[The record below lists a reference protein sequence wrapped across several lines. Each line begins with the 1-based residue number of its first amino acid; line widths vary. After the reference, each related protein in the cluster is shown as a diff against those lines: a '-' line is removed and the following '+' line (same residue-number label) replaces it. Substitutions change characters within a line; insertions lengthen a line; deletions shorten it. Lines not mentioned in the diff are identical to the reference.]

1 MDWPTSSVTSQQD
14 AWSRKEGM
22 ASGGEKAMS
31 IQQWMHDFTDQT
43 SMHGWRFIG
52 DRQFGFGQ
60 ALFWTLVILG
70 SMGALTFFSY
80 QAITEYTDST
90 IKVDIKDRSAPL
102 DEAFF
107 PSVVMCNISPLR
119 KSFIYWLADNLK
131 LEGGKVSVSDL
142 FRVIGYNF
150 FKTSNESIS
159 AEDTALLDRI
169 FKSSFYQ
176 KGFEEFLVEKDM
188 KEPTEM
194 HISNS
199 KVFLDSSVRNDLPQ
213 YDNSTRSLLFSFQ
226 SFDNNKIPQSPLP

>member
-1 MDWPTSSVTSQQD
+1 MDLPASSVPSHQD
-14 AWSRKEGM
+14 AWSRKERM
-22 ASGGEKAMS
+22 SSGSSRGDKAPG
-31 IQQWMHDFTDQT
+31 IQQWLHNFADQT

-70 SMGALTFFSY
+70 SMGALTFLSY

-119 KSFIYWLADNLK
+119 KSFIYWLADNLE
-131 LEGGKVSVSDL
+131 LEGGKVSVSEI
-142 FRVIGYNF
+142 FRVIGFNF
-150 FKTSNESIS
+150 FKTSNKSIS
-159 AEDTALLDRI
+159 DEDTALLDRI
-169 FKSSFYQ
+169 FGSRFYQ
-176 KGFEEFLVEKDM
+176 KGFEEFLAEKDLE
-188 KEPTEM
+188 EPTEM

-199 KVFLDSSVRNDLPQ
+199 KVFLDSAVREDLPP
-213 YDNSTRSLLFSFQ
+213 YDNFTR
-226 SFDNNKIPQSPLP
+226 

>member
-1 MDWPTSSVTSQQD
+1 MDWPNSSLTSHQD
-14 AWSRKEGM
+14 VWSRKEGM
-22 ASGGEKAMS
+22 MALGKQDKAMS

-119 KSFIYWLADNLK
+119 KSFIYWLEDNLK
-131 LEGGKVSVSDL
+131 LEGEEVSVSEL

-169 FKSSFYQ
+169 FKSRFYQ
-176 KGFEEFLVEKDM
+176 KGFEEFLAEKDLE
-188 KEPTEM
+188 EPTEM

-199 KVFLDSSVRNDLPQ
+199 KVFLDSAVRNDLPQ
-213 YDNSTRSLLFSFQ
+213 YDNTTR
-226 SFDNNKIPQSPLP
+226 

>member
-1 MDWPTSSVTSQQD
+1 MYWPLSSVPSQQD
-14 AWSRKEGM
+14 AWSRKERM
-22 ASGGEKAMS
+22 SGGEKAS
-31 IQQWMHDFTDQT
+31 IQQWLHNFTDQT

-119 KSFIYWLADNLK
+119 KSFIYWLADNLE
-131 LEGGKVSVSDL
+131 LEGGKVSVPEL

-150 FKTSNESIS
+150 FKTSNKSIS
-159 AEDTALLDRI
+159 DEDTALLDRI
-169 FKSSFYQ
+169 FGSSFYQ
-176 KGFEEFLVEKDM
+176 KGFEEFLAEKDM
-188 KEPTEM
+188 KEPKPIEM

-199 KVFLDSSVRNDLPQ
+199 KIFLDSALRNATQRNVDDLPP
-213 YDNSTRSLLFSFQ
+213 YDNFSR
-226 SFDNNKIPQSPLP
+226 

>member
-1 MDWPTSSVTSQQD
+1 MDWPASSVPSLQD
-14 AWSRKEGM
+14 VWSRQERM
-22 ASGGEKAMS
+22 SAASSNGDKATG
-31 IQQWMHDFTDQT
+31 IKQWLHNFADQT

-90 IKVDIKDRSAPL
+90 IKVGIKDRSAPL

-119 KSFIYWLADNLK
+119 KSFIYWLADNLE
-131 LEGGKVSVSDL
+131 LEGGKVSVSEL

-150 FKTSNESIS
+150 YKTSNKSIS
-159 AEDTALLDRI
+159 VEDTALLDRI
-169 FKSSFYQ
+169 FGSRFYQ
-176 KGFEEFLVEKDM
+176 AGFEEFLAEKDM
-188 KEPTEM
+188 KEAKPPEM

-199 KVFLDSSVRNDLPQ
+199 KVFLDSEVRQDLPL
-213 YDNSTRSLLFSFQ
+213 YDNFTR
-226 SFDNNKIPQSPLP
+226 

>member
-1 MDWPTSSVTSQQD
+1 MDWPTSNVQD
-14 AWSRKEGM
+14 RREKM
-22 ASGGEKAMS
+22 QPGGRGGDKAPLH
-31 IQQWMHDFTDQT
+31 QWLHNFCDQT

-60 ALFWTLVILG
+60 ALFWIFVILG
-70 SMGALTFFSY
+70 SMAALTFFSH

-131 LEGGKVSVSDL
+131 LEGGEVSVSKL
-142 FRVIGYNF
+142 FQVIGYNF

-159 AEDTALLDRI
+159 NEDTALLDRI
-169 FKSSFYQ
+169 FTSAFYQ
-176 KGFEEFLVEKDM
+176 EGFEKFLTEKDM
-188 KEPTEM
+188 EEPVD
-194 HISNS
+194 IQLSNS
-199 KVFLDSSVRNDLPQ
+199 KVFLDSSVRDDLPP
-213 YDNSTRSLLFSFQ
+213 YDNTTR
-226 SFDNNKIPQSPLP
+226 

>member
-1 MDWPTSSVTSQQD
+1 MDWPASSVPSQQD
-14 AWSRKEGM
+14 ASSRKERM
-22 ASGGEKAMS
+22 ACGKKVSG
-31 IQQWMHDFTDQT
+31 IQQWLHNFADQT

-60 ALFWTLVILG
+60 ALFWIFVILG
-70 SMGALTFFSY
+70 SMAALTFFSH

-131 LEGGKVSVSDL
+131 LEGGEVSVSKL
-142 FRVIGYNF
+142 FQVIGYNF

-159 AEDTALLDRI
+159 NEDTALLDRI
-169 FKSSFYQ
+169 FTSAFYQ
-176 KGFEEFLVEKDM
+176 EGFEKFLTEKDM
-188 KEPTEM
+188 EEPVD
-194 HISNS
+194 IQLSNS
-199 KVFLDSSVRNDLPQ
+199 KVFLDSSVRDDLPP
-213 YDNSTRSLLFSFQ
+213 YDNTTR
-226 SFDNNKIPQSPLP
+226 

>member
-1 MDWPTSSVTSQQD
+1 
-14 AWSRKEGM
+14 M
-22 ASGGEKAMS
+22 ACGKKVSG
-31 IQQWMHDFTDQT
+31 IQQWLHNFADQT

-60 ALFWTLVILG
+60 ALFWIFVILG
-70 SMGALTFFSY
+70 SMAALTFFSH

-131 LEGGKVSVSDL
+131 LEGGEVSVSKL
-142 FRVIGYNF
+142 FQVIGYNF

-159 AEDTALLDRI
+159 NEDTALLDRI
-169 FKSSFYQ
+169 FTSAFYQ
-176 KGFEEFLVEKDM
+176 EGFEKFLTEKDM
-188 KEPTEM
+188 EEPVD
-194 HISNS
+194 IQLSNS
-199 KVFLDSSVRNDLPQ
+199 KVFLDSSVRDDLPP
-213 YDNSTRSLLFSFQ
+213 YDNTTR
-226 SFDNNKIPQSPLP
+226 